1 MPQERHIE
9 RREHQDNADIGYEP
23 EHEMVPK
30 EEDIHADDDRHHD
43 KYIKY
48 GVSRASHQ
56 SKLLTVH
63 ASVSSQGSQ
72 TNMPSRQGGYSIHP
86 PSITRM
92 KSIFIEYEDCLRWRF
107 PTFDGPVGEAEE
119 YATSPAPAPSE
130 LRVSPHQE
138 GPPREE
144 AHQKK

>member
-1 MPQERHIE
+1 MTIYIWRLYSTMPQERHIE

-23 EHEMVPK
+23 DHEMVPK

-63 ASVSSQGSQ
+63 AVGLFTGFANEYALTPRRVQYSSPVDHS
-72 TNMPSRQGGYSIHP
+72 NEIHLHRVRRLSSLAFP
-86 PSITRM
+86 
-92 KSIFIEYEDCLRWRF
+92 DLRWTCRR
-107 PTFDGPVGEAEE
+107 
-119 YATSPAPAPSE
+119 S
-130 LRVSPHQE
+130 
-138 GPPREE
+138 
-144 AHQKK
+144 